1 MKQLSVSSDIT
12 KTSYF
17 QLLPLTW
24 TTLNDQLFIFLS
36 SFTEQ
41 YMKCRAYRGK
51 RTYTDRPLN
60 YDAVDRGKWDWPT
73 WPVGLKITSLQH
85 LKLPSVLA
93 ALPTIHFTLKQHI
106 AATHFVYLHTWQAS
120 LCHFLSV
127 SPSVAHNL
135 RDTSSTDNNA

>member
-1 MKQLSVSSDIT
+1 MKQLFVSSDIT
-12 KTSYF
+12 KPF
-17 QLLPLTW
+17 FFKLLPLTW
-24 TTLNDQLFIFLS
+24 STLNDTIFIILS

-41 YMKCRAYRGK
+41 YMKYRAYRGK

-60 YDAVDRGKWDWPT
+60 YDGVDRGQWDWPT
-73 WPVGLKITSLQH
+73 WPAGLKTTSHQQ

-106 AATHFVYLHTWQAS
+106 AATHVVYLPTSQAS

-127 SPSVAHNL
+127 SPLVAHNL
-135 RDTSSTDNNA
+135 CDTSSTDNGA